1 MELHY
6 ETINLTVAEIF
17 PEINQYTKSS
27 EQKNLFEELGES
39 PYFYFPAL
47 WVLLNLTLTEK
58 DFNNKLRDRIFT
70 FMEEMAIS
78 EDKRVVELVTVEML
92 EPIFG
97 LDFETYQ
104 EVTKN
109 AYYLHVKRFIKSKKI
124 FLKNLII
131 YYDLI

>member
-58 DFNNKLRDRIFT
+58 DFNNKLRDRIFI

-104 EVTKN
+104 EVTK
-109 AYYLHVKRFIKSKKI
+109 KRLLPTCKKI
-124 FLKNLII
+124 HQKQKNFFKEPNNIL
-131 YYDLI
+131 

>member
-6 ETINLTVAEIF
+6 ETINLTVDEIF
-17 PEINQYTKSS
+17 PEINKYTKSS
-27 EQKNLFEELGES
+27 EQKKLSAELGDS

-47 WVLLNLTLTEK
+47 WMLLNLTLTEK
-58 DFNNKLRDRIFT
+58 DFNNTLRDRIFT

-104 EVTKN
+104 EVTKKF
-109 AYYLHVKRFIKSKKI
+109 LLSTCKKI
-124 FLKNLII
+124 HQKQKKFFK
-131 YYDLI
+131 

>member
-6 ETINLTVAEIF
+6 ETINLTVDELF
-17 PEINQYTKSS
+17 PEINKYTKSS
-27 EQKNLFEELGES
+27 EQKKLSAELGDS

-47 WVLLNLTLTEK
+47 WMLLNLTLTEK
-58 DFNNKLRDRIFT
+58 DFNNTLRDRIFT

-104 EVTKN
+104 EVTKKF
-109 AYYLHVKRFIKSKKI
+109 LLSTCKKI
-124 FLKNLII
+124 HQKQKK
-131 YYDLI
+131 

>member
-6 ETINLTVAEIF
+6 ETINLTVDEIF
-17 PEINQYTKSS
+17 PEINKYTKSS
-27 EQKNLFEELGES
+27 EQKKLSAELGDS

-47 WVLLNLTLTEK
+47 WMLLNLTLTEK
-58 DFNNKLRDRIFT
+58 DFNNTLRDRIFT

-104 EVTKN
+104 EVTKKF
-109 AYYLHVKRFIKSKKI
+109 LLSTCKKI
-124 FLKNLII
+124 HQKQKKFFKESDNIL
-131 YYDLI
+131 

>member
-6 ETINLTVAEIF
+6 ETINLTVDELF
-17 PEINQYTKSS
+17 PEINKYTKSS
-27 EQKNLFEELGES
+27 EQKKLSAELGDS

-47 WVLLNLTLTEK
+47 WMLLNLTLSEK
-58 DFNNKLRDRIFT
+58 DFNNTLRDRIFT
-70 FMEEMAIS
+70 FMEEMAIN

-104 EVTKN
+104 EVTKKF
-109 AYYLHVKRFIKSKKI
+109 LLSTCKKI
-124 FLKNLII
+124 HQKQKKFFKEPDNIL
-131 YYDLI
+131 